1 MNNFW
6 LVFKREYLFRIKN
19 KWFWITTFMIPLGIL
34 LIYLIPILLISFGE
48 QSKTKLLLL
57 NSEKYLK
64 EEQIKPQSKNLSVD
78 KVEGSLDEA
87 KSKVNK
93 EDSDI
98 NALVDFDTINP
109 EENNYNV
116 KVLSKD
122 TLSLGQE
129 TDIKIYLDSVLQQLK
144 LQNENIPLDQAIRL
158 NTPINPVFES
168 LESSNPTANQAYV
181 LAYGAGFIMYFILIY
196 YGTNVMQSIQE
207 EKRNRIVEILLTAIN
222 PMDLLFGKILGVI
235 SLGVTQ
241 ILLWISFLIISIPVL
256 SIIFR
261 SEADQILT
269 QNTGIIDQIKL
280 ISENLNLITF
290 LPIFFIFLLLGV
302 ILYAGLFAIISVS
315 VDNEADMQAF
325 SGLAVIPIVIG
336 FMMSLSIVMNPN
348 TNLAII
354 SSMIPF
360 ISPLTMIARIPFGVP
375 IWQIILS
382 MIILLISAIFAI
394 WIASKIYKIGVLLY
408 GEKLSW
414 KHIKII
420 FNKQ

>member
-1 MNNFW
+1 M
-6 LVFKREYLFRIKN
+6 
-19 KWFWITTFMIPLGIL
+19 
-34 LIYLIPILLISFGE
+34 
-48 QSKTKLLLL
+48 
-57 NSEKYLK
+57 
-64 EEQIKPQSKNLSVD
+64 
-78 KVEGSLDEA
+78 
-87 KSKVNK
+87 
-93 EDSDI
+93 
-98 NALVDFDTINP
+98 DFDTINP

>member
-64 EEQIKPQSKNLSVD
+64 EEQIKPQSENLSVD

-98 NALVDFDTINP
+98 NAIVDFDTINP

-315 VDNEADMQAF
+315 VDNEADIQAF

-382 MIILLISAIFAI
+382 MIILLISAIFTI